1 MGSLPQLLKVLHST
15 SPAPAANGAAA
26 GANGSGDSGGNG
38 AENYQLQR
46 LVCAAVANLSIDSKY
61 QGEVVK
67 LGGLEA
73 LSQLSR
79 EARDSQTLRMAAGA
93 LANLCANAL
102 LKESLMG
109 KGVVSTLVDLQ
120 ERVHHPDVEA
130 QVKCLLSMDVPS
142 SPLRSQTDLLNRCV
156 C

>member
-1 MGSLPQLLKVLHST
+1 M
-15 SPAPAANGAAA
+15 
-26 GANGSGDSGGNG
+26 
-38 AENYQLQR
+38 
-46 LVCAAVANLSIDSKY
+46 
-61 QGEVVK
+61 VK

-130 QVKCLLSMDVPS
+130 QVKYLLSMMSPPLSFS
-142 SPLRSQTDLLNRCV
+142 SLTD
-156 C
+156 